1 MNVGDSLMFFC
12 IRRSLKFPFA
22 AFAVLALFSPVDCK
36 AEGFVPA
43 YAAQTKWQLSETT
56 SESLLQKVLSLHSTP
71 EEAEN
76 YLGMLKVPESDKSQ
90 SWAAERL
97 KDPYGKGTTELAVA
111 VAVAGLNPEARVL
124 PRLQDSQALNL
135 GGYFK
140 AVVKDPAF
148 TNSQM
153 KDPVT
158 AAFLPGLDAQLTEE
172 QTSEL
177 KSVLQRI
184 HTKDSSA
191 TTATQENVL
200 LLTTIYSNQT
210 GDATALKWLVEDYP
224 PLVPLVFPILAAA
237 KSESLIEYGLEMC
250 RNIAVSDSSKNAGGA
265 CIFLQAQAAH
275 PQVREFILSLIR
287 KEPGQFYI
295 YLDKLTYAL
304 GLHRKDSGSQKFFT
318 NWEVERWQ
326 NIARDVKT
334 LHGE

>member
-1 MNVGDSLMFFC
+1 MFC
-12 IRRSLKFPFA
+12 CVKGILKIPFA
-22 AFAVLALFSPVDCK
+22 SFAFLAFIAPLQCK
-36 AEGFVPA
+36 AEGSMPI
-43 YAAQTKWQLSETT
+43 YAAQVKYQLSEIT

-71 EEAEN
+71 EEADK
-76 YLGMLKVPESDKSQ
+76 YLEMLKVPESDKAQ
-90 SWAAERL
+90 SWAAELL
-97 KDPYGKGTTELAVA
+97 KDQYGKGTTELAVA
-111 VAVAGLNPEARVL
+111 VAVAGLNPDTHV

-140 AVVKDPAF
+140 AVIKDPAF
-148 TNSQM
+148 ISSQM

-158 AAFLPGLDAQLTEE
+158 AAFLPGLEAQLTEE

-177 KSVLQRI
+177 KSLLQRI
-184 HTKDSSA
+184 HTKDSSV
-191 TTATQENVL
+191 TTATLENVL

-224 PLVPLVFPILAAA
+224 PLITLVFPILAAA

-250 RNIAVSDSSKNAGGA
+250 RNVAVSDSSKNAGGA

-275 PQVREFILSLIR
+275 PQVREFIRSLIR
-287 KEPGQFYI
+287 KEPGQFYT

-304 GLHRKDSGSQKFFT
+304 VLHRKDSDSQKLFT
-318 NWEVERWQ
+318 DWEVERWQ
-326 NIARDVKT
+326 NVARDVKT